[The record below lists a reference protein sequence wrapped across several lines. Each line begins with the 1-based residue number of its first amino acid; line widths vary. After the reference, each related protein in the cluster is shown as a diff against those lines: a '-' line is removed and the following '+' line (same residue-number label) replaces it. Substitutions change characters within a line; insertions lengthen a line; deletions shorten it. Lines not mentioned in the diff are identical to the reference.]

1 MSKAKLC
8 SMDWETAYDPATG
21 YTLKKIT
28 GEEYIRSPLFESL
41 CVGVK
46 FEGEK
51 EYAVRQEDLERFFT
65 ELRKHQDKL
74 AVIHHHGQFDAL
86 ISSHHFNFRPK
97 LLLCTL
103 SMARALNFPR
113 DFSLSL
119 ESLSKHYGILPK
131 TVPYHLFQGKRWSG
145 MDDGLKKLMLDGAAR
160 DALNAEEICNRLL
173 PLFPR
178 EELVSIDWTIRAYS
192 EPQLIGYAQ
201 EFEEIARNE
210 EQRKADLLRSL
221 GLTKDLLTSN
231 AKFAEILEALGVE
244 VEKKA
249 NSKGQMIPAVA
260 KSDSFMKDLLNSED
274 ETVKLLAETR
284 LAVKSSIRE
293 TRAGRMADMSSRGMM
308 AVYYYF
314 CGAQNTTR
322 HSGGDKFNW
331 QNLERKGPMRKAI
344 AAPKG
349 KKLIIVDKSQIECRI
364 LNAASGQEDVVERFR
379 SGEDIY
385 CYNAS
390 MLYGFP
396 VNKKDHPTERG
407 TGKQIELSCL
417 GPNTLCLTERGWTA
431 ITDVTLNDR
440 LWDGEAWVTHAG
452 VVERGRKSV
461 IDLGGAW
468 MTPDHR
474 ILCGASW
481 RLRSSVTGDTLSQA
495 LETGLASLPSRGTSS
510 PSRADLKLS
519 LFGATAGRRSMR
531 LTRTTSGRGALP
543 GVTRALNWLRGS
555 IRKTTAGTQTS
566 YPMTPCVEV
575 YLGESQTASSGAT
588 TQTHRTTT
596 HMAVGGYK
604 YTSHG
609 VKTGGRFSRIS
620 LRLKAMITLS
630 YSSTGK
636 IIAKGMNRAILG
648 SLRRKPITT
657 IAALY
662 SFLKRRLRNSK
673 LKTPD
678 YAHTLMT
685 YDIAYVGP
693 QNRFLILSSYGP
705 LVVHNCGYGCGAAK
719 FVTTAALGIYGPV
732 VKLELQEALQA
743 VTLYRN
749 SHPEVVRQW
758 KAGDYILDQWN
769 KEGHAG
775 TEYKLMGV
783 TYKDGYAILPSG
795 LRLDYTTTTYDNKLR
810 QYFFHHKKSFARN
823 VSTTIPEGE
832 AERWE
837 WWYRRGFRTLYGA
850 KMVEQLTQALSA
862 VDYRQSCN
870 RVYLKYGLRP
880 AMSSHDEAVFVVDSG
895 EAAAYA
901 EKIEKEFSTPPK
913 WLPNLPSACEII
925 IDERY
930 SK

>member
-1 MSKAKLC
+1 MTLKKV
-8 SMDWETAYDPATG
+8 SMDWESYYDPATG

-28 GEEYIRSPLFESL
+28 GEEYIRSPLFEPL
-41 CVGVK
+41 CIGVK

-51 EYAVRQEDLERFFT
+51 EYAVRQEDLPRFFKA
-65 ELRKHQDKL
+65 LRKSQDKL

-86 ISSHHFNFRPK
+86 ISSHRFNFKPK

-103 SMARALNFPR
+103 SMARASNFPR

-119 ESLSKHYGILPK
+119 DSLSKHYGILPK
-131 TVPYHLFQGKRWSG
+131 TVPYHLFQGKHWSD
-145 MDDGLKKLMLDGAAR
+145 MTHELKCLMLDGAAR
-160 DALNAEEICNRLL
+160 DALNAEEICDRLL

-192 EPQLIGYAQ
+192 EPQLIGFSE

-210 EQRKADLLRSL
+210 EQRKADLLKSL

-249 NSKGQMIPAVA
+249 NSKGQLIPAVA

-293 TRAGRMADMSSRGMM
+293 TRAGRMADMSSRGKM

-349 KKLIIVDKSQIECRI
+349 RKLIIVDKSQIECRI

-379 SGEDIY
+379 RGEDIY

-407 TGKQIELSCL
+407 TGKQIELSC
-417 GPNTLCLTERGWTA
+417 
-431 ITDVTLNDR
+431 
-440 LWDGEAWVTHAG
+440 
-452 VVERGRKSV
+452 
-461 IDLGGAW
+461 
-468 MTPDHR
+468 
-474 ILCGASW
+474 
-481 RLRSSVTGDTLSQA
+481 
-495 LETGLASLPSRGTSS
+495 
-510 PSRADLKLS
+510 
-519 LFGATAGRRSMR
+519 
-531 LTRTTSGRGALP
+531 
-543 GVTRALNWLRGS
+543 
-555 IRKTTAGTQTS
+555 
-566 YPMTPCVEV
+566 
-575 YLGESQTASSGAT
+575 
-588 TQTHRTTT
+588 
-596 HMAVGGYK
+596 
-604 YTSHG
+604 
-609 VKTGGRFSRIS
+609 
-620 LRLKAMITLS
+620 
-630 YSSTGK
+630 
-636 IIAKGMNRAILG
+636 
-648 SLRRKPITT
+648 
-657 IAALY
+657 
-662 SFLKRRLRNSK
+662 
-673 LKTPD
+673 
-678 YAHTLMT
+678 
-685 YDIAYVGP
+685 
-693 QNRFLILSSYGP
+693 
-705 LVVHNCGYGCGAAK
+705 GYGCGAAK
-719 FVTTAALGIYGPV
+719 FVSTAALGIYGPP

-743 VTLYRN
+743 VKFYRDN
-749 SHPEVVRQW
+749 HPHVVEQW
-758 KAGDYILDQWN
+758 KQGDWILDHWN
-769 KEGHAG
+769 EFGHAG
-775 TEYKLMGV
+775 THAILMGV

-795 LRLDYTTTTYDNKLR
+795 LKLDYTTTTYDNKLR

-823 VSTTIPEGE
+823 VDSSIPEGE

-837 WWYRRGFRTLYGA
+837 WWYRKGYRTLYGA

-880 AMSSHDEAVFVVDSG
+880 AMSSHDEAVFVEDEWRVEDM
-895 EAAAYA
+895 AC
-901 EKIEKEFSTPPK
+901 KIEREFSMPPK

-925 IDERY
+925 VDTRY

>member
-1 MSKAKLC
+1 MTLKKVSLD
-8 SMDWETAYDPATG
+8 SETYYDPATG

-28 GEEYIRSPLFESL
+28 GEEYIRSPLFEPL
-41 CVGVK
+41 CIGVK

-349 KKLIIVDKSQIECRI
+349 KKLIIVDKSQIEARI
-364 LNAASGQEDVVERFR
+364 LVTACGQDDVRDMFARGEDVYAH
-379 SGEDIY
+379 D
-385 CYNAS
+385 AS
-390 MLYGFP
+390 LLYGYP
-396 VNKKDHPTERG
+396 ITKETYPDQRN
-407 TGKQIELSCL
+407 TGKQSRLSC
-417 GPNTLCLTERGWTA
+417 G
-431 ITDVTLNDR
+431 
-440 LWDGEAWVTHAG
+440 
-452 VVERGRKSV
+452 
-461 IDLGGAW
+461 
-468 MTPDHR
+468 
-474 ILCGASW
+474 
-481 RLRSSVTGDTLSQA
+481 
-495 LETGLASLPSRGTSS
+495 
-510 PSRADLKLS
+510 
-519 LFGATAGRRSMR
+519 F
-531 LTRTTSGRGALP
+531 
-543 GVTRALNWLRGS
+543 
-555 IRKTTAGTQTS
+555 
-566 YPMTPCVEV
+566 
-575 YLGESQTASSGAT
+575 
-588 TQTHRTTT
+588 
-596 HMAVGGYK
+596 
-604 YTSHG
+604 
-609 VKTGGRFSRIS
+609 
-620 LRLKAMITLS
+620 
-630 YSSTGK
+630 
-636 IIAKGMNRAILG
+636 
-648 SLRRKPITT
+648 
-657 IAALY
+657 
-662 SFLKRRLRNSK
+662 
-673 LKTPD
+673 
-678 YAHTLMT
+678 
-685 YDIAYVGP
+685 
-693 QNRFLILSSYGP
+693 
-705 LVVHNCGYGCGAAK
+705 GCGAAK
-719 FVTTAALGIYGPV
+719 YVATAALGIYGKP
-732 VKLELQEALQA
+732 VKLTLEEGQRA
-743 VTLYRN
+743 VASYREN
-749 SHPEVVRQW
+749 NPRIVEQW
-758 KAGDYILDQWN
+758 KTGDYILDQWN
-769 KEGHAG
+769 KLGHVG

-783 TYKDGYAILPSG
+783 TYKDGYTILPSG

-823 VSTTIPEGE
+823 VNSSIPEGE

-837 WWYRRGFRTLYGA
+837 WWYRKGYRTLYGA

-870 RVYLKYGLRP
+870 RVYLKHGLRP
-880 AMSSHDEAVFVVDSG
+880 AMSSHDEAVFVVGSG

>member
-1 MSKAKLC
+1 MLKKVSLDFE
-8 SMDWETAYDPATG
+8 SYYDSATG

-28 GEEYIRSPLFESL
+28 GEEYIRSPLFEPL
-41 CVGVK
+41 CIGVK

-51 EYAVRQEDLERFFT
+51 EYAVKQEDLPKFFNT
-65 ELRKHQDKL
+65 LRKHQDKL

-145 MDDGLKKLMLDGAAR
+145 MDASLKKLMLDGAAR

-210 EQRKADLLRSL
+210 EHRKADLLRSL

-260 KSDSFMKDLLNSED
+260 KSDSFMKELLLSED

-284 LAVKSSIRE
+284 LDVKSSIRE

-364 LNAASGQEDVVERFR
+364 LNVASGQEDVVERFR
-379 SGEDIY
+379 RGEDIY

-396 VNKKDHPTERG
+396 VNKKEHPTERG
-407 TGKQIELSCL
+407 TGKQLELSC
-417 GPNTLCLTERGWTA
+417 
-431 ITDVTLNDR
+431 
-440 LWDGEAWVTHAG
+440 
-452 VVERGRKSV
+452 
-461 IDLGGAW
+461 
-468 MTPDHR
+468 
-474 ILCGASW
+474 
-481 RLRSSVTGDTLSQA
+481 
-495 LETGLASLPSRGTSS
+495 
-510 PSRADLKLS
+510 
-519 LFGATAGRRSMR
+519 
-531 LTRTTSGRGALP
+531 
-543 GVTRALNWLRGS
+543 
-555 IRKTTAGTQTS
+555 
-566 YPMTPCVEV
+566 
-575 YLGESQTASSGAT
+575 
-588 TQTHRTTT
+588 
-596 HMAVGGYK
+596 GY
-604 YTSHG
+604 S
-609 VKTGGRFSRIS
+609 
-620 LRLKAMITLS
+620 
-630 YSSTGK
+630 
-636 IIAKGMNRAILG
+636 
-648 SLRRKPITT
+648 
-657 IAALY
+657 
-662 SFLKRRLRNSK
+662 
-673 LKTPD
+673 
-678 YAHTLMT
+678 
-685 YDIAYVGP
+685 
-693 QNRFLILSSYGP
+693 
-705 LVVHNCGYGCGAAK
+705 CGAAK
-719 FVTTAALGIYGPV
+719 FVTTAALGIYGPA
-732 VKLELQEALQA
+732 VKLDLQEAQQA
-743 VTLYRN
+743 VKFYRD
-749 SHPEVVRQW
+749 SHPEVVNQW
-758 KAGDYILDQWN
+758 KQGDALLDVWN
-769 KEGHAG
+769 EFGHAG

-795 LRLDYTTTTYDNKLR
+795 LKLDYTTTTYDNKLR

-823 VSTTIPEGE
+823 VTSTIPEGE

-837 WWYRRGFRTLYGA
+837 WWYRRGYRTLYGG
-850 KMVEQLTQALSA
+850 KMIEQLTQALSA